1 VEAYPRSEGLRSS
14 HLPERRGCGVML
26 AFKRSASQTQEEEGK
41 EKEEREVKVMQYSH
55 EER

>member
-1 VEAYPRSEGLRSS
+1 
-14 HLPERRGCGVML
+14 ML

-41 EKEEREVKVMQYSH
+41 EEEEREVKVMQYSH

>member
-1 VEAYPRSEGLRSS
+1 MEAYPRSEGLRSS